1 MNSMHFYTIVF
12 FLCMCLL
19 SVHCNG
25 WWMWGKKGSS
35 SSCPRREAAQPY
47 YFGNTQIDCL
57 LSFLIRHRGKRSAPW
72 RGRWDLVHRFIYYR
86 GKYFEFFD
94 DSSVNIG
101 NGRVGGHRCGGGIE
115 GSPAGYSELSLEC
128 IERCTNRYTASFG
141 GYNLLLNNCNSFV
154 NRLSEVL
161 CRRGTQCP
169 SWCG

>member
-1 MNSMHFYTIVF
+1 MNIMHFYTIVF

-35 SSCPRREAAQPY
+35 SSCPRREAPHPY
-47 YFGNTQIDCL
+47 YFGNTHLGCL
-57 LSFLIRHRGKRSAPW
+57 LPFLIRHRGKRSAPW

-115 GSPAGYSELSLEC
+115 GSRPATANSVWSVLNAVPTGTLLVSEATIS
-128 IERCTNRYTASFG
+128 Y
-141 GYNLLLNNCNSFV
+141 
-154 NRLSEVL
+154 
-161 CRRGTQCP
+161 
-169 SWCG
+169 